1 MSYYRRQYRRPENV
15 KSPELE
21 ARVRHIATE
30 LYKHLT
36 DWEKGF
42 SESIL
47 ESYEK
52 WGGLSPKQLETFE
65 KIEARYTEE
74 ALAKKEGWVESF
86 DDEKRE
92 MMAVVVKYYETA
104 GYFTNL
110 IAKIKSDPDFVPDE
124 RIWAKFVEN
133 KYAQKVLKAQGKA
146 TKFAPGGF
154 ALMRDTF
161 YPHNPGVWTSVAAAT
176 HTLFGNVTERKGRT
190 VLVLMP
196 SDRVS
201 TDKVWICSF
210 IDNPTETFEVEERWL
225 KKHRQPKKK

>member
-86 DDEKRE
+86 DDKKRE

-104 GYFTNL
+104 GYFSNL

-124 RIWAKFVEN
+124 RTWVKFVEN
-133 KYAQKVLKAQGKA
+133 KYAQKVLKAQTKT
-146 TKFAPGGF
+146 TKFVPGGF
-154 ALMRDTF
+154 ASMRDTF
-161 YPHNPGVWTSVAAAT
+161 YPHNPGVWVGSASNARTM
-176 HTLFGNVTERKGRT
+176 FGNVTERKGRP
-190 VLVLMP
+190 VLVLKF
-196 SDRVS
+196 SERIS
-201 TDKVWICSF
+201 TDKVWVCSF
-210 IDNPTETFEVEERWL
+210 IDNPAETFEVEERWL
-225 KKHRQPKKK
+225 KKYRQPKKK